1 MVVQAKNTHYPTT
14 SEHSPWLT
22 PLELS
27 MLMPREPSTDRAPPP
42 RPATSHTVIYGLGPA
57 LATLPYVAPIASPS
71 SGSPQTPPEA
81 GPVAATRRSEAI
93 LRRRAGCPAPSA
105 ADSIMT
111 PKHDV
116 HGHNELFC
124 PGLLPSRSPPR

>member
-1 MVVQAKNTHYPTT
+1 MAYTIRTIDANAQGTEYR
-14 SEHSPWLT
+14 
-22 PLELS
+22 
-27 MLMPREPSTDRAPPP
+27 PRA
-42 RPATSHTVIYGLGPA
+42 ATAAGDIPHCNLGLGPA

-116 HGHNELFC
+116 HGQNELFC
-124 PGLLPSRSPPR
+124 PGLLPSRSPPG